1 MLTKSEITYFKTH
14 KSEITPELLDVLR
27 TTNEGKLQA
36 LEILETP
43 KNDENFYIDAYGN
56 SISYNGDR
64 ALKKAFTQLE
74 LSKIH
79 EIEIE
84 KCMNDIFYFLDFYVR
99 ILTPKG
105 VDFPEVRQYQR
116 DFLNVI
122 SPIENE
128 NIIATMPRQ
137 SGKSVTVGI
146 FLAHCFLF
154 KKDINIGIL
163 ANKGSMAREF
173 LDKVKKILVNL
184 PIWLQTGIVTWN
196 KGSIEGESNIRILTD
211 TPSDSSFRGF
221 TCLEEN
227 EKIRVFD
234 KKDKQFK
241 TITFKELYE
250 NCEKI

>member
-1 MLTKSEITYFKTH
+1 MLTKSEITYFKNH

-56 SISYNGDR
+56 PISYNGDR

-137 SGKSVTVGI
+137 CIS
-146 FLAHCFLF
+146 
-154 KKDINIGIL
+154 KDC
-163 ANKGSMAREF
+163 
-173 LDKVKKILVNL
+173 KVKVNNVE
-184 PIWLQTGIVTWN
+184 TT
-196 KGSIEGESNIRILTD
+196 IEDLFNES
-211 TPSDSSFRGF
+211 
-221 TCLEEN
+221 
-227 EKIRVFD
+227 
-234 KKDKQFK
+234 
-241 TITFKELYE
+241 
-250 NCEKI
+250 